1 MKRRTGFFLILAA
14 AVPLAVA
21 STAYACANLATLYLN
36 KAGGK
41 PGTVV
46 NGDGRNYSSP
56 TTPPPAGPPSQVTIR
71 LDGRAGRVLWRGPAD
86 SKGKIRPSFVI
97 PRARAGYH
105 TLLATQQRADG
116 RPHAG
121 TPGRATIRIVGS
133 TRRGA
138 AAAPWGSA
146 KPEQPGGTG
155 GSSPAVGSL
164 PGPVTLGG
172 FLLALV
178 LAGSGVLVIAGARR
192 GGGLA
197 PTAPTGISA

>member
-14 AVPLAVA
+14 AIPLAVA

-36 KAGGK
+36 KSGGK
-41 PGTVV
+41 PGTEVK
-46 NGDGRNYSSP
+46 GDGRNYNSSL
-56 TTPPPAGPPSQVTIR
+56 TASQVTIR
-71 LDGRAGRVLWRGPAD
+71 LDSRTGRALWQGRAD
-86 SKGKIRPSFVI
+86 SNGRIRPSFAI
-97 PRARAGYH
+97 PKARAGYH

-121 TPGRATIRIVGS
+121 TPGRATIKISGRTGQ
-133 TRRGA
+133 GA
-138 AAAPWGSA
+138 VAAPAPWGSA

-155 GSSPAVGSL
+155 GASPAVDSL

-172 FLLALV
+172 FLLALT
-178 LAGSGVLVIAGARR
+178 LAGSGVLVLAGVRR

-197 PTAPTGISA
+197 PTAPTGVSG